1 MVLLLLLVSIPHFPR
16 AGVNCLPSVV
26 FDPNHLTQLSRQL
39 HLISCLNLNWLV
51 RCLLCLAILR
61 DYRKDSSFARDSPW
75 QSAKHDT
82 RKPVSAVFR
91 IKRKNLKITSNY
103 GEASDDFV
111 STIDYCRL
119 LPRLMLTWN
128 YKSNDVEK
136 RPKLATNQL
145 QLAHGRSAFSVVEG
159 PSDVR

>member
-1 MVLLLLLVSIPHFPR
+1 MVLLLSLVSIPHFPR

-39 HLISCLNLNWLV
+39 HLISCLNLTGKMPSLS
-51 RCLLCLAILR
+51 RHPERLQKRLKLR
-61 DYRKDSSFARDSPW
+61 QRFTMTERKARYKKTCQCRFSY
-75 QSAKHDT
+75 QTKKH
-82 RKPVSAVFR
+82 
-91 IKRKNLKITSNY
+91 KITSNY

-119 LPRLMLTWN
+119 LPRLILTWN
-128 YKSNDVEK
+128 SKSNDVEK

-145 QLAHGRSAFSVVEG
+145 HLAHRRSAFSVVEG